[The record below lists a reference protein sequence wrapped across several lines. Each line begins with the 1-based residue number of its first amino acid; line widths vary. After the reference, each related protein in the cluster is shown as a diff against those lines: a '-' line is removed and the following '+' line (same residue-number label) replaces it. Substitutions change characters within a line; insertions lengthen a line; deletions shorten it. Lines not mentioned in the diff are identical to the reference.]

1 MKTVFFD
8 VDTQLDFMYPA
19 GALYVPGAETIVDK
33 IAALNR
39 YAGRNG
45 IVVISDVDAHAEDDP
60 EFQTWPPHCVAGTL
74 GQQKPAMTLLDKRI
88 VIPNVPTDLALDG
101 VQQILLEKQTL
112 DCFSDVNL
120 PGLLER
126 LGAER
131 YVVYGV
137 VTEIC
142 VKLAAFGLLK
152 TGKRVELVTDAVRSL
167 NDAAAADMMDAFL
180 AATAHVHQ
188 LTLVTRD
195 VSDFQ
200 GAGTPVL
207 SPWLAH

>member
-19 GALYVPGAETIVDK
+19 GALYVPGAEMIVDK
-33 IAALNR
+33 IAELNR
-39 YAGRNG
+39 HAGRNG
-45 IVVISDVDAHAEDDP
+45 IVVISDVDAHAEDDA
-60 EFQTWPPHCVAGTL
+60 EFKTWPPHCVAGTA
-74 GQQKPAMTLLDKRI
+74 GQQKPAATLLEKRI
-88 VIPNVPTDLALDG
+88 LIPNVPTDLALDG
-101 VQQILLEKQTL
+101 VEQVLLEKQTL

-142 VKLAAFGLLK
+142 VKLAAWGLLK

-167 NDAAAADMMDAFL
+167 NEAVAATTTDAFL
-180 AATAHVHQ
+180 AAGGV
-188 LTLVTRD
+188 LTTVSVATRR
-195 VSDFQ
+195 
-200 GAGTPVL
+200 P
-207 SPWLAH
+207 

>member
-1 MKTVFFD
+1 VKTVFFD

-39 YAGRNG
+39 HAGRNG

-74 GQQKPAMTLLDKRI
+74 GQQKPAMTLLEKRI

-142 VKLAAFGLLK
+142 VKFAAWGLLK

-167 NDAAAADMMDAFL
+167 NDAAAADMTNAFL
-180 AATAHVHQ
+180 AAGGV
-188 LTLVTRD
+188 LTRASVAT
-195 VSDFQ
+195 Q
-200 GAGTPVL
+200 TP
-207 SPWLAH
+207 